1 MAVLVKFVSI
11 NILTMRKTYGYT
23 AMMILGLML
32 IFQSCVPNR
41 KYQELSSEKTTMET
55 DNVTLRENNEAMTT
69 QINETKA
76 DNEIMNEKLKGLKSD
91 TTIMGTSLRHMTGKY
106 DKINQLN
113 DIMSAKSSAL
123 LKESID
129 ENKELLVELDVTR
142 QQLLNKEDM
151 LNLLEAELNEK
162 GANLEALSSDLESKS
177 ARVYELE
184 QLLEAQ
190 QTAVNSLK
198 DKVSAALL
206 GFEGKGLTV
215 EQKNGKVYVSLEANL
230 LFPSGS
236 TVINLDGKQA
246 LIDLAKAVED
256 QSDLEIIVEGHTDT
270 DKMNSPNH
278 PSDNWELSVL
288 RATSVVKIMTANST
302 IEPAILSASGKSEY
316 VPVDPSDKSKNRRIE
331 IILSPNLDELFKM
344 IEG

>member
-1 MAVLVKFVSI
+1 MK
-11 NILTMRKTYGYT
+11 KTYSCS
-23 AMMILGLML
+23 AAILIGLTL
-32 IFQSCVPNR
+32 IFQSCVPQR
-41 KYQELSSEKTTMET
+41 KYLELTTEKTTMET
-55 DNVTLRENNEAMTT
+55 DNEALRENNEALTT
-69 QINETKA
+69 KFNETKS
-76 DNEIMNEKLKGLKSD
+76 DNDLMSEQLKGLKSD
-91 TTIMGTSLRHMTGKY
+91 TTIMGTSLRQMTGKY

-113 DIMSAKSSAL
+113 EIMSAKSNAL
-123 LKESID
+123 LQESID

-151 LNLLEAELNEK
+151 LNLLEADLNEK
-162 GANLEALSSDLESKS
+162 GANLDALSIDLQAKS
-177 ARVYELE
+177 ARVNELE

-206 GFEGKGLTV
+206 GFEGEGLTV

-236 TVINLDGKQA
+236 TVINNDGKQA

-278 PSDNWELSVL
+278 PKDNWELSVL

-302 IEPAILSASGKSEY
+302 IKPDILSASGKSEY

-331 IILSPNLDELFKM
+331 IILSPNLDELFKI

>member
-1 MAVLVKFVSI
+1 MK
-11 NILTMRKTYGYT
+11 KTYIYST
-23 AMMILGLML
+23 AIIIGIML
-32 IFQSCVPNR
+32 IFQSCVPQR
-41 KYQELSSEKTTMET
+41 KFQELTTEKTTMET
-55 DNVTLRENNEAMTT
+55 ENVTLRENNESMTT
-69 QINETKA
+69 SINEMEA
-76 DNEIMNEKLKGLKSD
+76 DNTLLNEKLKGLKSD
-91 TTIMGTSLRHMTGKY
+91 TTILGTSLRHMTGKY

-113 DIMSAKSSAL
+113 DIMTAKSDAL
-123 LKESID
+123 LLESIN
-129 ENKELLVELDVTR
+129 ENKELLAELDITR
-142 QQLLNKEDM
+142 EQLLAKEDI
-151 LNLLEAELNEK
+151 LNLLEADLNEK
-162 GANLEALSSDLESKS
+162 EANLNGLSSDLESKS
-177 ARVYELE
+177 KRVDELE
-184 QLLEAQ
+184 KLLEAQ

-206 GFEGKGLTV
+206 GFEGEGLTV

-236 TVINLDGKQA
+236 TVINTEGKQA

-256 QSDLEIIVEGHTDT
+256 QSDLEIIVEGHTDS
-270 DKMNSPNH
+270 DKMNSPKH
-278 PSDNWELSVL
+278 PKDNWELSVL

-331 IILSPNLDELFKM
+331 IILSPNLDELFKI

>member
-1 MAVLVKFVSI
+1 MDLLVRFVPI

-23 AMMILGLML
+23 AMLILGLMF

-41 KYQELSSEKTTMET
+41 KYQELSTEKTTIET
-55 DNVTLRENNEAMTT
+55 DNVTLRENNETMTT

-76 DNEIMNEKLKGLKSD
+76 ENEIMNEKLEGLKSD
-91 TTIMGTSLRHMTGKY
+91 TTILGTSLRHMTGQY
-106 DKINQLN
+106 NKINELN

-129 ENKELLVELDVTR
+129 ENKELLLELDVTR
-142 QQLLNKEDM
+142 QLLLNKEDM
-151 LNLLEAELNEK
+151 LNLLEADLNEK
-162 GANLEALSSDLESKS
+162 SANLDALSSDLESKS

-198 DKVSAALL
+198 DKVSNALL

-270 DKMNSPNH
+270 DKMNSPSH
-278 PSDNWELSVL
+278 PRDNWELSVL
-288 RATSVVKIMTANST
+288 RATSVVKIMTANSA
-302 IEPAILSASGKSEY
+302 IKPSILSASGKSEY
-316 VPVDPSDKSKNRRIE
+316 VPVDSSDKSKNRRIE
-331 IILSPNLDELFKM
+331 IILSPNLDELFKI